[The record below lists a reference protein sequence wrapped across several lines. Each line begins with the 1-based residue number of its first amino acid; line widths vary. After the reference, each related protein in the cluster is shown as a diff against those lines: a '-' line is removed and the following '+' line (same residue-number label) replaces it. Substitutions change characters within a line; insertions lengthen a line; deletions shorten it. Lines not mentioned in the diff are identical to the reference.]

1 MLHISIIPNFAR
13 VFEKRYHSC
22 HCEPFV
28 PQDKFSAVIP
38 GMGIFFQAANWEA
51 CYAYSLPMIQAGG
64 CLALR

>member
-28 PQDKFSAVIP
+28 PQDKFREAVLYP
-38 GMGIFFQAANWEA
+38 RLSLAKFGI
-51 CYAYSLPMIQAGG
+51 LVKIQKT
-64 CLALR
+64 